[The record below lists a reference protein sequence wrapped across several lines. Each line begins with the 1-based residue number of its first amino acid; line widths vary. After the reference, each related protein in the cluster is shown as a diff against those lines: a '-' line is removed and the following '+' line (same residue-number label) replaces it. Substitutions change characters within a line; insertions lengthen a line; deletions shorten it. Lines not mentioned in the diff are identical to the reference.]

1 MLIPFARA
9 ERSRRLSTRFVQSA
23 PSHPVRRG
31 GLRALLLSERARPRW
46 LRERPGGWWLAIAA
60 VCLGAFMG
68 QLDAS
73 IATLTYP
80 ALQGEFHTALASV
93 EWVSLSYLLVLVAL
107 LVPVGRLSD
116 ARGRKLMYLY
126 GFVVFTIASAAC
138 GLAPTLGALIVFR
151 AVQAVGAALLQANS
165 VALVTTSAPRDRLRA
180 ALGVQAGAQALG
192 LALGPTLGGVI
203 VTVLGWR
210 WVFFVNVPVGL
221 AAVIAGHY
229 LLPRTRTH
237 ASTDHFDWLGLLWL
251 VIAGTALLL
260 GISAASGLRL
270 TPAAIIALF
279 LASGGAAYAFARRL
293 RHAVSPLI
301 DPVLLRTRQ
310 IAAGLVGALG
320 GYLVLFG
327 PLVLIPVALTRT
339 GTSLTVAG
347 TILTALPAG
356 FAAAALGADRV
367 LPASWGDRRRAL
379 LGSALAAAALVGMIL
394 VPLTGAWLAPLLAL
408 LGLGLGVFTPANNA
422 LVMAAVPARA
432 AGTGG
437 GLLNMTR
444 ALGTAL
450 GVALVTLTLH
460 IAPRRDSAFGGHVA
474 AALLTVLAL
483 GVLASTLINPRP
495 LPRQGPAQHRD
506 L

>member
-1 MLIPFARA
+1 MSADTLA
-9 ERSRRLSTRFVQSA
+9 EAEPRPKR
-23 PSHPVRRG
+23 PM
-31 GLRALLLSERARPRW
+31 GLRGLLLYERARPRW
-46 LRERPGGWWLAIAA
+46 LRELPGGWWLAIAA

-80 ALQGEFHTALASV
+80 ALETRFRTGLAGV
-93 EWVSLSYLLVLVAL
+93 EWVSLSYLLTLTAL

-126 GFVVFTIASAAC
+126 GFILFTAASGAC
-138 GLAPTLGALIVFR
+138 GLSPNLATLVAFR
-151 AVQAVGAALLQANS
+151 AVQALGAALLQANS
-165 VALVTTSAPRDRLRA
+165 VALVTTSAPRNRLRA

-203 VTVLGWR
+203 VTTLGWR

-221 AAVIAGHY
+221 VALVAGHY
-229 LLPRTRTH
+229 LLPRTRTT
-237 ASTDHFDWLGLLWL
+237 ASTDHFDWTGLAWL
-251 VIAGTALLL
+251 ATATTSLLL
-260 GISAASGLRL
+260 AISAASGMHLPL
-270 TPAAIIALF
+270 AVVIALF
-279 LASGGAAYAFARRL
+279 ALAAAAAYALARRL
-293 RHAVSPLI
+293 RTAVSPLI
-301 DPVLLRTRQ
+301 NPALLRSRR

-327 PLVLIPVALTRT
+327 PLVLVPVALTSG
-339 GTSLTVAG
+339 GTDLTTAG
-347 TILTALPAG
+347 LILTALPAG
-356 FAAAALGADRV
+356 FATAALAGDRV
-367 LPASWGDRRRAL
+367 LPAAWGDRRRAL
-379 LGSALAAAALVGMIL
+379 LGSAIAAAALVGMIL
-394 VPLTGAWLAPLLAL
+394 VPLTAGWLAPLLAA

-422 LVMAAVPARA
+422 LVMASIPASA

-437 GLLNMTR
+437 GLVNMTR

-460 IAPRRDSAFGGHVA
+460 LAPRTDPALGGHVA
-474 AALLTVLAL
+474 AALLTALAL
-483 GVLASTLINPRP
+483 GVLASHLINPRG
-495 LPRQGPAQHRD
+495 GPPHARAHPD

>member
-1 MLIPFARA
+1 MPTGFL
-9 ERSRRLSTRFVQSA
+9 ESA
-23 PSHPVRRG
+23 PPYSRHRQ
-31 GLRALLLSERARPRW
+31 GLRALLTSERSRPQW
-46 LRERPGGWWLAIAA
+46 LRARPGGWWLAIAA

-80 ALQGEFHTALASV
+80 ALQAQFRTGLAGV
-93 EWVSLSYLLVLVAL
+93 EWVSLAYLLALVAL

-126 GFVVFTIASAAC
+126 GFVVFTAASAAC
-138 GLAPTLGALIVFR
+138 GLAPSLLVLVLFR

-165 VALVTTSAPRDRLRA
+165 VALVTTSAPRERLRA

-192 LALGPTLGGVI
+192 LALGPTLGGLI
-203 VTVLGWR
+203 VTEWGWR
-210 WVFFVNVPVGL
+210 WVFFVNVPVGI
-221 AAVIAGHY
+221 AAVVAGHY

-237 ASTDHFDWLGLLWL
+237 ASTDHFDWPGLTWL
-251 VIAGTALLL
+251 ATATTTLLL
-260 GISAASGLRL
+260 GISAVSGLRL
-270 TPAAIIALF
+270 AWPIAVVLF
-279 LASGGAAYAFARRL
+279 LLAAGASRALARRL
-293 RHAVSPLI
+293 ARAVSPLI
-301 DPVLLRTRQ
+301 DPALLRTRR

-327 PLVLIPVALTRT
+327 PLVLVPVALTRT
-339 GTSLTVAG
+339 GTSLSAAG
-347 TILTALPAG
+347 LILTALPAG
-356 FAAAALGADRV
+356 FAAAALLAERV
-367 LPASWGDRRRAL
+367 LPAGWSDRRRAL
-379 LGSALAAAALVGMIL
+379 AGSALAAAALVGMIL
-394 VPLTGAWLAPLLAL
+394 VPLTAGWLAPLLAA

-422 LVMAAVPARA
+422 LVMAAIPARA

-437 GLLNMTR
+437 GLVNMTR

-460 IAPRRDSAFGGHVA
+460 VAPHANPAFGGHVA

-483 GVLASTLINPRP
+483 GVLASNLINLGPAP
-495 LPRQGPAQHRD
+495 QHTPAQHTD